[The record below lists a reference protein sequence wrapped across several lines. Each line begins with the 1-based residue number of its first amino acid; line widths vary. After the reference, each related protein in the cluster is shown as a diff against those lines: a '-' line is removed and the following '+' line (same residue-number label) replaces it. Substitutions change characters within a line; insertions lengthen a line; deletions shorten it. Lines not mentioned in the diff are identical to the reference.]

1 MEAVG
6 AEPASLAGERDV
18 VLEPAPRARQ
28 GCVAKP
34 LVAATKVTLELALDK
49 PHGHGVGCFAL
60 VEKRRQVLPNVLQE
74 RGALRP
80 PRRRVARNL
89 DGKLV

>member
-6 AEPASLAGERDV
+6 AEPASLAGKRDV

-34 LVAATKVTLELALDK
+34 LIAAAKVTLELALDE
-49 PHGHGVGCFAL
+49 PHGLGVGCLAL
-60 VEKRRQVLPNVLQE
+60 VEERRQVFPNVLQE

-80 PRRRVARNL
+80 ARRRVARNL
-89 DGKLV
+89 DEKLI